1 MMRKKAALTLWGS
14 LLLSCFVSQAEPI
27 PIRDPYFAQARAA
40 WPPPTRELRD
50 KSFELID
57 TGLEGTYHD
66 IRPKLGEWLDN
77 DHLIVNAVQPGWH
90 MQQKGQFQIML
101 VDARTGKSSVLLPH
115 AMLQCWNAKRQL
127 ASIRPIPAELPPGR
141 RVWDLENFLVMH
153 LGSDGLLTRLSALQ
167 PFEPITCE
175 ATDNDLPLL
184 KDGYGRP
191 LQDIDGFLQW
201 GLPKQSFQSNFNTVL
216 MRRGQPPKQIGVRAG
231 EVFSPIYLPYL
242 KRYLLNSGDSQHD
255 SATDRRLAGATWGDR
270 PYDLTPYRL
279 MSADGEVTEIPYPK
293 IIFSYG
299 VHGFSDLLP
308 TPQGL
313 LLDSSGRSSPGL
325 LLLKGEQLY
334 RIWGGQRWFAP
345 GWRESA
351 YGLKVSPDGCRLAF
365 IHASTWSV
373 DSSNEISILNLC
385 KENNK

>member
-1 MMRKKAALTLWGS
+1 MMRKRAELALWGS
-14 LLLSCFVSQAEPI
+14 LLLSCFASQAEPI
-27 PIRDPYFAQARAA
+27 PIRDPYFAQARVA
-40 WPPPTRELRD
+40 WPPATRELQD

-77 DHLIVNAVQPGWH
+77 DHLVVNAIQPGWH

-127 ASIRPIPAELPPGR
+127 ASIRPIPEELPPGR
-141 RVWDLENFLVMH
+141 RVWDLENFSLMH
-153 LGSDGLLTRLSALQ
+153 LGPDGQLTRLSTPQ
-167 PFEPITCE
+167 PFDTLTCE
-175 ATDNDLPLL
+175 ATDNGIPLYQQ
-184 KDGYGRP
+184 DFGRP
-191 LQDIDGFLQW
+191 LQDINGFLRQ
-201 GLPKQSFQSNFNTVL
+201 GVPKQSFKSDFNTVL
-216 MRRGQPPKQIGVRAG
+216 FRRGQPSRQIGVRAE
-231 EVFSPIYLPYL
+231 EVFFPIYLPYL

-279 MSADGEVTEIPYPK
+279 MSPDGEVTEIPYPK

-299 VHGFSDLLP
+299 VHGFANLLP
-308 TPQGL
+308 TPHGL
-313 LLDSSGRSSPGL
+313 LLNSSGRSSPGL
-325 LLLKGEQLY
+325 LLLQGEQLY
-334 RIWGGQRWFAP
+334 RVWGGQRWFAP
-345 GWRESA
+345 GWRQSA

-365 IHASTWSV
+365 IHASTWSQ
-373 DSSNEISILNLC
+373 DSGNEISILNMC
-385 KENNK
+385 KA